1 MKINQT
7 KAALLGGATV
17 EIVEINRI
25 FDPVVVE
32 LAAQAGFGCVWID
45 MEHSHPR
52 ARRAVAANFGGAGH
66 GGRYSGPHSQGAV
79 QSGD

>member
-7 KAALLGGATV
+7 KAALLGGATIEV
-17 EIVEINRI
+17 VEINRI

-45 MEHSHPR
+45 MEHSHLELER
-52 ARRAVAANFGGAGH
+52 TFSSDFGSAGH
-66 GGRYSGPHSQGAV
+66 RG
-79 QSGD
+79 